1 MAVLTSLIVL
11 CLLVSTAFSVL
22 EFDIDFSLSGGKID
36 NFWSS
41 TGLTPQSPCER
52 DLVVEQMLSLD
63 MNTNIGIIGSLP
75 NQVINVDLSLLTYL
89 KYSQSQLKFDN
100 GQLFLQKAF
109 NLCPCLV

>member
-41 TGLTPQSPCER
+41 TGLTPQSPCDR
-52 DLVVEQMLSLD
+52 DMVVELMLSLD
-63 MNTNIGIIGSLP
+63 VNT
-75 NQVINVDLSLLTYL
+75 Q
-89 KYSQSQLKFDN
+89 QA
-100 GQLFLQKAF
+100 FLETNTDTDHVFKDSTF
-109 NLCPCLV
+109 TT